1 MLIKRCDKTRSVF
14 RKPFRSQNVSAAFI
28 INIIIIWFQEIIS
41 LFSRISTHNNKHPIR
56 MLLYLYTLHKKTNKL
71 QRSYIYHN
79 ITWSTEIKNIWHFVT
94 YKIIKIFIIYR
105 YHRFIKCDFIFIVY
119 TLSLAV
125 YYIIILYVRYT

>member
-56 MLLYLYTLHKKTNKL
+56 MLLYLYSRYIRKQISFRNPTFITISLDQQKLKTFDIL
-71 QRSYIYHN
+71 LP
-79 ITWSTEIKNIWHFVT
+79 IK
-94 YKIIKIFIIYR
+94 
-105 YHRFIKCDFIFIVY
+105 
-119 TLSLAV
+119 
-125 YYIIILYVRYT
+125 